1 MENQMNGIT
10 KWLSSKWNLLGMFM
24 LSYFVIGYIFDIVG
38 VSFNNMIVLFVF
50 MYIGNFASYLWG
62 MSKGI
67 MYATTQRPNF
77 IQELEKMNEMIRE
90 ENTSTSKKCK
100 KKAKKCSSDRC
111 KNC

>member
-1 MENQMNGIT
+1 MNGIT
-10 KWLSSKWNLLGMFM
+10 KWLSSKWNLIGMFM
-24 LSYFVIGYIFDIVG
+24 LSYFVIGYIFEIIG
-38 VSFNNMIVLFVF
+38 VSFNNMIVIFVF

-90 ENTSTSKKCK
+90 ETRSTSNRKRTKSSK
-100 KKAKKCSSDRC
+100 KKKGCGSGGC